1 MNWCNSYTADYT
13 FDGDAVSIGMPAA
26 TMMMCESETA
36 MAQESAY
43 LAALPQVMTYAV
55 EGVELVLSGPDGVPE
70 IRYTTTMAV
79 QQSAWLVD
87 LLADAAGDLKPLLA
101 GSEITAS
108 FDGNAII
115 GFDGCGNYTAKY
127 ATQGANIE
135 IQTAVVS
142 AAGVPPADC
151 EPGGELAAQSDAYQ
165 GALTGAALFDISGV
179 HLNMYDESGNQLL
192 TFTAAEAQ

>member
-1 MNWCNSYTADYT
+1 MRKGPTDRSSGPFSNSA
-13 FDGDAVSIGMPAA
+13 
-26 TMMMCESETA
+26 
-36 MAQESAY
+36 
-43 LAALPQVMTYAV
+43 
-55 EGVELVLSGPDGVPE
+55 LVLSKQPAESLLVALLLQGSAQDVAERCAGVGRAVLRDCFLLFGDFQSLD
-70 IRYTTTMAV
+70 RYRDLARL
-79 QQSAWLVD
+79 LVEGDDPGID

-115 GFDGCGNYTAKY
+115 GFDGCGNYTATY

-135 IQTAVVS
+135 IQMAVVS

-165 GALTGAALFDISGV
+165 GALTGATLFDISGA